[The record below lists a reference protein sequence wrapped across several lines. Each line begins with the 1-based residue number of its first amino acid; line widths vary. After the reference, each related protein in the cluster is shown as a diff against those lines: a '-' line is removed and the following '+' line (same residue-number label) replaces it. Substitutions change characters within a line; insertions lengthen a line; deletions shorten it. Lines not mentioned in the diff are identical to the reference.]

1 MQQKI
6 KDSECVY
13 VYVYIRAYLIFS
25 HSFFL
30 SFPPFFHSHSLIS
43 DMLHIA
49 YMSPHFISIL

>member
-30 SFPPFFHSHSLIS
+30 SFPPFFHPHSLIS

-49 YMSPHFISIL
+49 